1 MRLLVFGSGRGS
13 NFQAIHRSI
22 LKNEL
27 DAEVVAVISDVHDAA
42 IIEYAKN
49 NDINT
54 IVVDNSGKERHEYER
69 LIIDNI
75 HDLNYDLV
83 ILAGYMRILSSEF
96 IRSLKMP
103 ILNIHPS
110 ILPSFPGLNAQK
122 QAFEYG
128 VKITGCTVH
137 LVNEIV
143 DGGKILAQR
152 CVEVKNNDTVDS
164 LSARILEQEH
174 IIYTKTIRE
183 IIQGKIT
190 LNMQKI

>member
-1 MRLLVFGSGRGS
+1 MRLLVFGSGIGS

-49 NDINT
+49 NDIDT